1 MPLPSSPHMLLFPLV
16 SHFEKNGQS
25 RVLGYLLFFPFTIA
39 IRDWRSWRRL
49 EVLSNVVDGPARSG
63 GLLPPLFLIPALL
76 NPIDKLHLGLDE
88 RQQVRCVQLAPTLF
102 GHHQQLVRHDQPLRP

>member
-1 MPLPSSPHMLLFPLV
+1 MDFNARMECEKPRLGNGGDLRGGLHVEEQKSDPLAMVVCEIHRFGL
-16 SHFEKNGQS
+16 Q
-25 RVLGYLLFFPFTIA
+25 I
-39 IRDWRSWRRL
+39 
-49 EVLSNVVDGPARSG
+49 EVLSNVVDGPARLG